1 MAELPVLD
9 PVEQRLLGS
18 LLEKQRTVPASY
30 PLTLNSL
37 RLACNQSSSRDP
49 LSDYDDDTLQRAC
62 RALKDRGLLR
72 VVWADKG
79 TRTLKYHQLLDAEL
93 SLQPDER
100 ALLTVLLLRGA
111 QAPGELK
118 TRTERLHP
126 FADRAEVEATLT
138 RMAGALPPLVREL
151 ERRAGQQDRR
161 WIHLLGPVPT
171 EAVAA
176 GAAAVDREA
185 ILAEGA
191 GARDAKVVAAYDAV
205 ADAYAEALGDELIDK
220 PFDLW
225 LLERIADLA
234 KGPIADLGCGPGHI
248 SAFLADTGAEVHGF
262 DASAAMVARARAD
275 FPDLDFQ
282 VVRFH
287 QFLRPRTAP
296 AWGAVVAWYSFVHLA
311 PSELTEV
318 LRRVAATATGGVVA
332 FAVHLGDEVRHV
344 DELTGVA
351 VDLDFVLHDREQVV
365 AAAAA
370 AGLSDVEWYERGPQP
385 SEAQTRRLYVL
396 GRVPQ

>member
-1 MAELPVLD
+1 M
-9 PVEQRLLGS
+9 
-18 LLEKQRTVPASY
+18 
-30 PLTLNSL
+30 
-37 RLACNQSSSRDP
+37 
-49 LSDYDDDTLQRAC
+49 
-62 RALKDRGLLR
+62 
-72 VVWADKG
+72 
-79 TRTLKYHQLLDAEL
+79 
-93 SLQPDER
+93 
-100 ALLTVLLLRGA
+100 
-111 QAPGELK
+111 
-118 TRTERLHP
+118 
-126 FADRAEVEATLT
+126 
-138 RMAGALPPLVREL
+138 
-151 ERRAGQQDRR
+151 
-161 WIHLLGPVPT
+161 
-171 EAVAA
+171 
-176 GAAAVDREA
+176 
-185 ILAEGA
+185 
-191 GARDAKVVAAYDAV
+191 
-205 ADAYAEALGDELIDK
+205 
-220 PFDLW
+220 
-225 LLERIADLA
+225 
-234 KGPIADLGCGPGHI
+234 
-248 SAFLADTGAEVHGF
+248 HGF